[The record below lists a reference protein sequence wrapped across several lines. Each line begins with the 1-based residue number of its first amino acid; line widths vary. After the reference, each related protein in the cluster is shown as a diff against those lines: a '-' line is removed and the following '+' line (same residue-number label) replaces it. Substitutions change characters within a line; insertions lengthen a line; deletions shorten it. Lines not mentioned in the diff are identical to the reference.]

1 MSRLY
6 LNFVQKSFKYLIL
19 LIHVNYL
26 DASKDIHIYEYL
38 DEIEIV
44 SKLEDRK
51 KGLMYRETI
60 PDNYGMFF
68 VWPYE
73 KKQCMWMKDTY
84 VPLSVAYIDGK
95 GKIIEIYD
103 MVPLSKN
110 SVCSNKAA
118 KYALEVNSGWF
129 EENKIEIGDVIKI
142 KTILSNDK

>member
-19 LIHVNYL
+19 LTHVNYL

-51 KGLMYRETI
+51 KGLMYRKTI

-84 VPLSVAYIDGK
+84 VPLSVAYVDGK

-118 KYALEVNSGWF
+118 KYALEVNLGWF
-129 EENKIEIGDVIKI
+129 EENKIEIGDVIKV

>member
-1 MSRLY
+1 MSKQY
-6 LNFVQKSFKYLIL
+6 LNFVPKSFKYFIFLFFID
-19 LIHVNYL
+19 HL
-26 DASKDIHIYEYL
+26 DASKDIDILEYL
-38 DEIEIV
+38 SELDVV
-44 SKLEDRK
+44 SKFEDRK
-51 KGLMYRETI
+51 RGLMLKESI
-60 PDNYGMFF
+60 PKNYGMFF

-84 VPLSVAYIDGK
+84 VPLSVAYVDGK

>member
-19 LIHVNYL
+19 LLHVSYL
-26 DASKDIHIYEYL
+26 NASKDIHIYEYL

-51 KGLMYRETI
+51 KGLMYRKTI

-84 VPLSVAYIDGK
+84 VPLSVAYVDGK

-110 SVCSNKAA
+110 SVCSSEAS

-129 EENKIEIGDVIKI
+129 DKNEIMTGDVIKI
-142 KTILSNDK
+142 KEILSNDK

>member
-110 SVCSNKAA
+110 SVCSKKAS

-129 EENKIEIGDVIKI
+129 AKN
-142 KTILSNDK
+142 LSLIHISEPTRPR

>member
-1 MSRLY
+1 MSKQY
-6 LNFVQKSFKYLIL
+6 LNFVQKSFKYLIFL
-19 LIHVNYL
+19 VYVNHL
-26 DASKDIHIYEYL
+26 DASKDIDIYDYL
-38 DEIEIV
+38 DEIQVV
-44 SKLEDRK
+44 SKFEDRK
-51 KGLMYRETI
+51 KGLMYKKSI

-73 KKQCMWMKDTY
+73 KKQCMWMKNTLI
-84 VPLSVAYIDGK
+84 PLSVGYLNKRGK
-95 GKIIEIYD
+95 VIGIYD

>member
-19 LIHVNYL
+19 LIHVNHL
-26 DASKDIHIYEYL
+26 NASKDIHIYEYL

-51 KGLMYRETI
+51 KGLMYRKTI

-110 SVCSNKAA
+110 SVCSIKAS

-129 EENKIEIGDVIKI
+129 DKNEIMTGDVIKI
-142 KTILSNDK
+142 KEILSNDK